1 MNLYKSF
8 IHKVQKN
15 PNKTVLVEKINNQW
29 KEFSYSNIYARS
41 NDCIYNLKQHHIQKN
56 DHVIYKGKNSV
67 DWLAWNMATLSLGA
81 VWVPIYHN
89 QNNSYINHIIQDSK
103 AKLLIHDNKDFETT
117 KNIRTHYSQ
126 VVETKNEYVN
136 YEENDLSH
144 IIYTSGT
151 SGSPKG
157 VMLTH
162 QNLYSNIQSLQLMF
176 PDLTQKENI
185 KTLNILPWA
194 HIYSLNTELY
204 YNLLN
209 ENIIYLNNDPNQFL
223 KDLVDVRPHVLYL
236 VPRVLE
242 EIHKK
247 LNFLDKPLIHKVIP
261 FLLSKLFGP
270 NLITIFMGGAKLHP
284 DNANFFS
291 LNGINICEG
300 YGTTEASPM
309 ISVNHI
315 QYPRDTNSIGA
326 ILDKVDVQII
336 NGEICVNGPNIS
348 KGYWN
353 DKEKTESSFI
363 FYNGKKYYKT
373 GDEGSKKYNYLYYK
387 GRKSNN
393 YKLTNGKFISVDY
406 YEKSIKDVI
415 KNTPLILYGV
425 DKPYNILIME
435 KNESNECSQELITKI
450 NETLPKYAHIKDIL
464 ELKNNAFSNFLTPK
478 MSLKRKE
485 LINYYQEEI
494 DDFYESL

>member
-1 MNLYKSF
+1 MNLVKQFY
-8 IHKVQKN
+8 HKVQKN
-15 PNKTVLVEKINNQW
+15 PNKTILVEKINNQW
-29 KEFSYSNIYARS
+29 KEFSYANVYSRM
-41 NDCIYNLKQHHIQKN
+41 NDCIYNLKEHKIQKN
-56 DHVIYKGKNSV
+56 DHIIYKGKNSV

-81 VWVPIYHN
+81 IWVPIYHN
-89 QNNSYINHIIQDSK
+89 QNKSYIDHIIKDSK
-103 AKLLIHDNKDFETT
+103 AKLLIHDTDDFET
-117 KNIRTHYSQ
+117 KKIKTHYSQ
-126 VVETKNEYVN
+126 VSETQNEYVN
-136 YEENDLSH
+136 YENNDLSH

-162 QNLYSNIQSLQLMF
+162 ENLYSNIQSLQIMF
-176 PDLTQKENI
+176 PDLSFKQDL

-204 YNLLN
+204 YNLFN

-223 KDLVDVRPHVLYL
+223 KDLVDVQPHVLYL

-247 LNFLDKPLIHKVIP
+247 LHFLDKPLINKILP
-261 FLLSKLFGP
+261 FLLSNMFGP

-336 NGEICVNGPNIS
+336 DGEICVNGPNIS

-353 DKEKTESSFI
+353 DKEKTKSSFVD
-363 FYNGKKYYKT
+363 YNGEKYYKT
-373 GDEGSKKYNYLYYK
+373 GDEGTKKYNFLYYK

-406 YEKSIKDVI
+406 YEKNIKEVV
-415 KNTPLILYGV
+415 KNIPLILYGV
-425 DKPYNILIME
+425 DKPFNILIME
-435 KNESNECSQELITKI
+435 KHEINESKQELILKI
-450 NETLPKYAHIKDIL
+450 NKNLPKYVHIKDIL
-464 ELKNNAFSNFLTPK
+464 ELKKNAFSTFLTPK

-485 LINYYQEEI
+485 LIDYYQEEI
-494 DDFYESL
+494 NYFYESL